1 MARIAFQMALCLAIE
16 PRKAQAMLFRFF
28 VLEDLTIAHLIGIAV
43 KFAHVVDTKVL
54 ITKAGPSPVI
64 GTGREVL

>member
-1 MARIAFQMALCLAIE
+1 
-16 PRKAQAMLFRFF
+16 MLFRFF